1 MYAFIRGIASELTPN
16 SVVLEAFGVGYELAC
31 STLTLR
37 KLQEGA
43 EAKLY
48 THLHLAEGVMALYG
62 FFTVEEREMFRK
74 LLGVSRV
81 GPKLSLSVLSV
92 LSPSDVRAAVL
103 TDNPSAFD
111 RVTGMGRKTAQRVI
125 LELREHVSG
134 ITPSLSG
141 GAADLAADIRSE
153 SVAALTALG
162 YDGLS
167 ASRAVAAVDKADTV
181 EECITRALR
190 LLAK

>member
-1 MYAFIRGIASELTPN
+1 MYAFIRGIVSELTPGGA
-16 SVVLEAFGVGYELAC
+16 VLEAFGVGYELAC
-31 STLTLR
+31 STLTLK
-37 KLQEGA
+37 KLQEGT

-48 THLHLAEGVMALYG
+48 THLHLSEGVMALYG
-62 FFTVEEREMFRK
+62 FFTAEEREMFRK

-92 LSPSDVRAAVL
+92 LTPSDVRAAVL

-111 RVTGMGRKTAQRVI
+111 RVAGMGRKTAQRVI
-125 LELREHVSG
+125 LELRERVAGALPSG
-134 ITPSLSG
+134 LGG
-141 GAADLAADIRSE
+141 GADAAADIRAE
-153 SVAALTALG
+153 AVAALTALG

-167 ASRAVAAVDKADTV
+167 ASRAVAAVDRADTV